1 MRVRL
6 SLIPLVL
13 FLSLGAL
20 IAACSGGEDESD
32 GGPASDTTV
41 PPVSGTSTPSGSTIA
56 SPVGDAV
63 VSLPPGS
70 DITGGSVEI
79 STLPAAQW
87 PPELSVVEARLVVQ
101 IGPDGARFD
110 EPVTVTLNLAA
121 VELTDVSDVFLI
133 TRNPDGSWESLADIT
148 TEMDGTAVL
157 VSGTTTHF
165 SPFAAGIQAAGTVA
179 HEGVSVAGAENSES
193 PAASGEQVQ
202 TLPALTAS
210 HPQPSRCLRMSYRA
224 SSRCRTRSTTRIHRS
239 SSITPNRALRET
251 EFLLCTRGP
260 HSISM
265 RLNRSSI
272 PAFMKAR

>member
-1 MRVRL
+1 MARSKYQRCQQL
-6 SLIPLVL
+6 SGL
-13 FLSLGAL
+13 
-20 IAACSGGEDESD
+20 
-32 GGPASDTTV
+32 
-41 PPVSGTSTPSGSTIA
+41 
-56 SPVGDAV
+56 
-63 VSLPPGS
+63 
-70 DITGGSVEI
+70 
-79 STLPAAQW
+79 
-87 PPELSVVEARLVVQ
+87 PELSVVEARLVVQ

-239 SSITPNRALRET
+239 LIDNTEPGPERDRVLALYAWT
-251 EFLLCTRGP
+251 ALD
-260 HSISM
+260 
-265 RLNRSSI
+265 LNALEQIVDPPRS
-272 PAFMKAR
+272 